1 MIKSFLLLLI
11 LLLSIITQVSNQGS
25 AHISSGTFKIV
36 NQKSKKVLG
45 VAGSSLQD
53 GAKVNQYQ
61 PTGAISQRWYLYYE
75 GIFKLHNSFSIINVN
90 SQKALDNPG
99 SSNQSGTKMQ
109 QFTYNAGNNQFFFFE
124 ENGDGTVMIRNIA
137 SGLWLGIEGAS
148 TADGTALIQ
157 SGYTGDGSQKWYW
170 VLTDPF

>member
-11 LLLSIITQVSNQGS
+11 LLLSIITQVSSQGS
-25 AHISSGTFKIV
+25 AHISSGTYKLV

-75 GIFKLHNSFSIINVN
+75 GYLFGGRTYSIICSN
-90 SQKALDNPG
+90 SGKAIDNP
-99 SSNQSGTKMQ
+99 SSSKVAGTQMQ
-109 QFTYNAGNNQFFFFE
+109 QYTWNEGENQMF
-124 ENGDGTVMIRNIA
+124 VMTKLEDESVYFKNVA
-137 SGLWLGIEGAS
+137 SQLYLDIKDASKNHGAP
-148 TADGTALIQ
+148 LIQ
-157 SGYTGDGSQKWYW
+157 STFHGGSSQRFY
-170 VLTDPF
+170 LIPHNL